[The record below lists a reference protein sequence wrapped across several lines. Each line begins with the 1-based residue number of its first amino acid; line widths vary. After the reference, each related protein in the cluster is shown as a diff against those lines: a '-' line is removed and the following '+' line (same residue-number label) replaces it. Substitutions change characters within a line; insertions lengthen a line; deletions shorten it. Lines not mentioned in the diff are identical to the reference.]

1 LPFTASTASFGCP
14 PRDPINLDDRHI
26 LRVASIT
33 EKEFPSWDD
42 PEIKEMKAI
51 WSFEVF
57 TLQGTPIINAEGNIY
72 QQEAFT
78 RLNVHASKP
87 GKPTS
92 TARIYMEAV
101 LGRDPAVAVAE
112 GVDILRAAIGRY
124 VYCLFDLKL
133 RQDGGS
139 KLAILRLTAIA
150 DQAGAAAAVAN
161 GIASASLPPE
171 ATADLPL
178 AAAKAPAGLPF

>member
-1 LPFTASTASFGCP
+1 MPFTASTASFGCP
-14 PRDPINLDDRHI
+14 PRDVIDLDARYI

-51 WSFEVF
+51 WSFETFRLDGSPV
-57 TLQGTPIINAEGNIY
+57 INAEGGIY
-72 QQEAFT
+72 AQEAFS

-101 LGRDPAVAVAE
+101 LGRDPAKAIDE
-112 GVDILRAAIGRY
+112 GIDIMRVAIGRY
-124 VYCLFDLKL
+124 VYCLFDLKA
-133 RQDGGS
+133 RQDGGTR
-139 KLAILRLTAIA
+139 LAILRLTPIA
-150 DQAGAAAAVAN
+150 DQVAAGAAVAN
-161 GIASASLPPE
+161 GIAAASLGAAP
-171 ATADLPL
+171 APL
-178 AAAKAPAGLPF
+178 AAAPQAPVGLPF